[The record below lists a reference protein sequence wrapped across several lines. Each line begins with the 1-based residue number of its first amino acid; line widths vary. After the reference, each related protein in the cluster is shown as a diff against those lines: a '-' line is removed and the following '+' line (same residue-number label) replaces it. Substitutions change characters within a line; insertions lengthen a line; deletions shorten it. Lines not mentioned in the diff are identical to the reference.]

1 MFMTTIIYILE
12 CICVQE
18 NLFGHLQNIIKEW
31 NYQHESAN
39 NHLKN
44 NICQRFMSHWWHSL
58 RYPCKTKSCRIQNF
72 HFFQYLQWLNIGLYK
87 NSLKTTTRSWP
98 WRSRLPMEH
107 YGELGRAE
115 KRCHLTAAKRWNA
128 GGRGLIKQ

>member
-44 NICQRFMSHWWHSL
+44 NICQRFKETKGDNQKT
-58 RYPCKTKSCRIQNF
+58 CKK
-72 HFFQYLQWLNIGLYK
+72 
-87 NSLKTTTRSWP
+87 SLKIPKGQSEYVYRRRTENA
-98 WRSRLPMEH
+98 M
-107 YGELGRAE
+107 
-115 KRCHLTAAKRWNA
+115 AKRKNTK
-128 GGRGLIKQ
+128 GQTTIYKTYI